1 MGLLDL
7 TDLVVKRGLEGA
19 SLRQEVISNN
29 LANAN
34 TPGFRRSDVDFS
46 SSLAAALGSSD
57 PTAAVQNLS
66 FAPQTD
72 TTSAVQADGNNV
84 DMDTEMASLTSNAV
98 EYQTLAEI
106 EKTRMGMLSSA
117 IGGS

>member
-1 MGLLDL
+1 MGLFDL
-7 TDLVVKRGLEGA
+7 TDLVVQRGLEGA
-19 SLRQEVISNN
+19 SLRQEVLSNN

-34 TPGFRRSDVDFS
+34 TAGFKRSDVDFQ
-46 SSLAAALGSSD
+46 SSLAAALGSPNAS
-57 PTAAVQNLS
+57 ANVGGLS
-66 FAPQTD
+66 FAPQVD

-84 DMDTEMASLTSNAV
+84 NMDTEMSSLTANAV

-117 IGGS
+117 IGAA

>member
-1 MGLLDL
+1 MGLFDL
-7 TDLVVKRGLEGA
+7 TDLVIQRGLEGS
-19 SLRQEVISNN
+19 SLRQEVLSNN

-34 TPGFRRSDVDFS
+34 TAGFKRSDVDFQ
-46 SSLAAALGSSD
+46 SSLAAALGSGD
-57 PTAAVQNLS
+57 PTSAVQDLS

-72 TTSAVQADGNNV
+72 TTSAIQEDGNNV
-84 DMDTEMASLTSNAV
+84 DMDTEMSGLTSNAV

-106 EKTRMGMLSSA
+106 EKTRVEMLSSA

>member
-1 MGLLDL
+1 MGLFDL
-7 TDLVVKRGLEGA
+7 TDLVIQRGLEGA
-19 SLRQEVISNN
+19 SLRQEVLSNN

-34 TPGFRRSDVDFS
+34 TAGFRRSDVDFE
-46 SSLAAALGSSD
+46 SSLAAALGSGD
-57 PTAAVQNLS
+57 PSSSLENLA
-66 FAPQTD
+66 FTPQTD

-84 DMDTEMASLTSNAV
+84 DMDTEMSGLTSNAV

-106 EKTRMGMLSSA
+106 EKTRVEMLSNA